1 MFIFQIRTS
10 VRRSYAESGIPNTLA
25 LFFAVYAWCVPCVW
39 LILCVRPQLDL
50 KEVDRKIAQQEARL
64 QGVDLSRTVQ
74 QVSQEKQ
81 ETQHRL
87 DTSETARTWPDTHLQ
102 TRTHTHTGTLM
113 LKGPLD
119 AFSCRAG

>member
-102 TRTHTHTGTLM
+102 THTQSHRH
-113 LKGPLD
+113 
-119 AFSCRAG
+119 AHAERATRCLQL

>member
-87 DTSETARTWPDTHLQ
+87 DTSEMARTWPDTHLQ
-102 TRTHTHTGTLM
+102 TRTHTHTQART
-113 LKGPLD
+113 
-119 AFSCRAG
+119 C